1 MDSSAIGRRALRLG
15 VPARPWLI
23 GLFLLLLLLVLFA
36 SVLLTY
42 RQVRGTIEEELGERL
57 LSVACATAAGI
68 DPATMRALRADP
80 EGEAAARLRVFLERV
95 QLDSD
100 VGDLYLF
107 DETRTQLLDVA
118 GRFPAGYANPALD
131 LHYAAATAAL
141 TGVPAASELYR
152 VADVYLKTAFAPVLG
167 DSGDVLGALAAEGG
181 ASFFRGLWSL
191 QRQVLLTGAAGILAV
206 IALALF
212 FTRQLRRQALAE
224 RTLRE
229 TSALAAAG
237 ELAAILAHEIRNP
250 LAIISSRAE
259 RVRAKI
265 AQGREPKEILEWF
278 EAIPQEVA
286 RLDAVLTQYLA
297 YARPR
302 DLSGDAATLRP
313 TLDAVLSLLQG
324 DFTRRGIVLER
335 VEELPP
341 EHRVRLAPAALH
353 QVLLNLLLNAR
364 DAMPQGGRLRV
375 ELTRA
380 GREVR
385 LTVADTGVGMTAE
398 QRKRAFEAFFTT
410 KPGGSGLGLAVVRSM
425 LDLYGARVAVESEPG
440 RGTRFDLWLPSAEGA
455 GGANR

>member
-1 MDSSAIGRRALRLG
+1 MDSSAIGGRGLRLG
-15 VPARPWLI
+15 VPARPLLV
-23 GLFLLLLLLVLFA
+23 GLFLLLILLVLFG

-42 RQVRGTIEEELGERL
+42 RQVRGTIEDELGERL

-68 DPATMRALRADP
+68 DPTAMRALRADP
-80 EGEAAARLRVFLERV
+80 TSEAAQRLRSFLERV
-95 QLDSD
+95 QLDTD
-100 VGDLYLF
+100 IGDLYLF
-107 DETRTQLLDVA
+107 DESRTQLLDVA

-152 VADVYLKTAFAPVLG
+152 VSDVYLKTAFAPVLG
-167 DSGDVLGALAAEGG
+167 ESGDVLGALAAEGG

-191 QRQVLLTGAAGILAV
+191 QRQVLLTGAVGILAV

-212 FTRQLRRQALAE
+212 FTRLLRRQALAE

-265 AQGREPKEILEWF
+265 AQGRAPEEILEWF
-278 EAIPQEVA
+278 GAIPQEVA

-302 DLSGDAATLRP
+302 DLSGDAALLRP
-313 TLDAVLSLLQG
+313 TLDAVISLLQG
-324 DFTRRGIVLER
+324 DLTRRGIVLER
-335 VEELPP
+335 VAELPP
-341 EHRVRLAPAALH
+341 EQRVRLAPAALH

-380 GREVR
+380 GRGVR
-385 LTVADTGVGMTAE
+385 LTVADTGIGMTAE
-398 QRKRAFEAFFTT
+398 QRRRAFEAFFTT

-425 LDLYGARVAVESEPG
+425 LDLYGGRVTVESEPG